1 MHLDI
6 RPLRTV
12 GWVFGECHHNL
23 ALKQSACGIGVP
35 HGLGISGPPVSVH
48 TCNTPPRPP
57 SHPSQQQAEPWSHH
71 FSTCPTWWR
80 AGLLSGWSWE
90 VEGQCQCPP
99 TPGGGKC
106 REGGVGSG
114 HPGLPHILASRSL
127 ASQLGTCSTV
137 TVPWLCRPRHGT
149 SCDRSLVSSC
159 LVIWSPAVLALERKR
174 HGARTW
180 ACSYCVLRT

>member
-23 ALKQSACGIGVP
+23 ALKQSACGIGIP

-99 TPGGGKC
+99 TPGGG
-106 REGGVGSG
+106 EVQGGWGWERAPWTPPHSSIQV
-114 HPGLPHILASRSL
+114 PGLPAGDMFHGHCSL
-127 ASQLGTCSTV
+127 ALQA
-137 TVPWLCRPRHGT
+137 
-149 SCDRSLVSSC
+149 SSWH
-159 LVIWSPAVLALERKR
+159 LL
-174 HGARTW
+174 
-180 ACSYCVLRT
+180 